1 MKTSEYKSIRLKL
14 LFYALMSA
22 FLAMISMAVVMLV
35 GLRIREKIL
44 LDSIY
49 KEHIFK
55 SEHLKEM
62 LNNPFLSEKM
72 YLDLIFLAC
81 FLLVFFAFYYL
92 LISKNMVDGL
102 RSISKGIEQIKEG
115 NFDIELKVEGKDEIT
130 ALAHS
135 VLEMSDEIQ
144 AMMENQRRLEQEK
157 NDLITSVAHD
167 LRTPLTSILGY
178 LDLILYNEEITVEE
192 KKKYLTI
199 VNNKSLQLKKLI
211 EELFDY
217 TKYSKNQMVPK
228 KTKLDI
234 TKFMEQIVEE
244 FYPSFY
250 ENKIE
255 VATKFPGKSIFVEA
269 DGDLLARA
277 IGNILNNAVK
287 YGADGK
293 QIILSMKETKSKI
306 KISII
311 NFGQIIP
318 EEDIDKIFDR
328 FFRVEQSRSEKTG
341 GTGLGLAIAKNIF
354 EMHDATVE
362 VSSGEEGTEFLI
374 TFYKAEER
382 KDSENESKSLETKN
396 N

>member
-1 MKTSEYKSIRLKL
+1 
-14 LFYALMSA
+14 
-22 FLAMISMAVVMLV
+22 MISMAVVMLV

-49 KEHIFK
+49 EEHIFK